1 MLLKSRMIIITLAAM
16 LAGCS
21 VIDKP
26 EPGEDTWK
34 PPVLP
39 KAADSIPVH
48 GSLFQPGR
56 TASLFEDRMAYRVG
70 DILTIRLEEET
81 SSSKSSGTDFNK
93 ATDIN
98 VQDPTLFG
106 RTAGSMMGGG
116 YSLAQQ
122 GSANRTF
129 AGGASSQQKNEL
141 TGAITVTVMEVL
153 PNGTLQVAGEK
164 WIKLNQGDEYIR
176 IAGVLRPEDITPN
189 NIVSSQRLANSQIA
203 YSGTGNLANA
213 NEAGWLTKFFNS
225 PLFPM

>member
-1 MLLKSRMIIITLAAM
+1 MVVLTGM

-21 VIDKP
+21 VLDKP
-26 EPGEDTWK
+26 EPGEDAWK

-39 KAADSIPVH
+39 KAVDTGTVN

-70 DILTIRLEEET
+70 DILTIRLEEQT
-81 SSSKSSGTDFNK
+81 RSSKSSGTDFNK

-98 VQDPTLFG
+98 VQDPTIFG
-106 RTAGSMMGGG
+106 RTAGSMMGGS

-129 AGGASSQQKNEL
+129 SGGASSQQENEL
-141 TGAITVTVMEVL
+141 SGAITVTVTEVM

-164 WIKLNQGDEYIR
+164 WIRLNQGDEYIR
-176 IAGVLRPEDITPN
+176 IAGILRPEDITPD
-189 NIVSSQRLANSQIA
+189 NIVSSLRLANSQIA
-203 YSGTGNLANA
+203 YSGTGTLSDA
-213 NEAGWLTKFFNS
+213 NEAGWLTRFFNS